1 MRATG
6 YDDISGK
13 PPFETLRQV
22 DYHRRNDCREDNNVK
37 RLVLLLVSAVCIA
50 AGAAAA
56 QDKYPSR
63 PIKVLVPY
71 APGGA
76 VDIVTRIVTE
86 QMRQT
91 LGQTFVVENKPGA
104 YGILAIQDMARARPD
119 GYTIM
124 FGNNNANVITPIL
137 YAKKFTI
144 DYDRDVVPVARVADV
159 PAFLIATKQDF
170 PPTSFAEFVAYAKQ
184 NPGKLRFGSVGVG
197 SFPQFDMEVLARRVG
212 IEMIHLPNKNGAT
225 GMLNDLVRGDA
236 QVSFLNLAT
245 AGPMARAGQLRPLAV
260 VTEQRLPEY
269 PDVPTLAELG
279 YPGVGTLQWLALF
292 APSGVP
298 KDVIE
303 TLHKAAVAAA
313 TSPAVVDKLK
323 AQVMR
328 AAPSKSTAEAKTWL
342 ADEMAM
348 WRKIVAEVKIEMP
361 D

>member
-1 MRATG
+1 
-6 YDDISGK
+6 
-13 PPFETLRQV
+13 
-22 DYHRRNDCREDNNVK
+22 VK
-37 RLVLLLVSAVCIA
+37 RFGLLLVSAVCLA

-76 VDIVTRIVTE
+76 VDIVARIVTE
-86 QMRQT
+86 QMRQS
-91 LGQTFVVENKPGA
+91 LGQPFVIENKPGA

-144 DYDRDVVPVARVADV
+144 NYDRDVVPVARVADV
-159 PAFLIATKQDF
+159 PAFLIATMRDF
-170 PPTSFAEFVAYAKQ
+170 PPTNFAEFVAYAKQ

-197 SFPQFDMEVLARRVG
+197 SFPQFDMEILSRRLG

-245 AGPMARAGQLRPLAV
+245 SGPMVRAGQLRPLAV
-260 VTEQRLPEY
+260 VTEQRS
-269 PDVPTLAELG
+269 
-279 YPGVGTLQWLALF
+279 LALRQRLHRGTGLT
-292 APSGVP
+292 GVAHRT
-298 KDVIE
+298 I
-303 TLHKAAVAAA
+303 
-313 TSPAVVDKLK
+313 SSAVVPG
-323 AQVMR
+323 R
-328 AAPSKSTAEAKTWL
+328 SSPWS
-342 ADEMAM
+342 
-348 WRKIVAEVKIEMP
+348 
-361 D
+361 

>member
-1 MRATG
+1 
-6 YDDISGK
+6 
-13 PPFETLRQV
+13 
-22 DYHRRNDCREDNNVK
+22 VK
-37 RLVLLLVSAVCIA
+37 RLVLLVSALCLA

-91 LGQTFVVENKPGA
+91 LGQPFVVENKPGA
-104 YGILAIQDMARARPD
+104 YGILAVQDMARARPD
-119 GYTIM
+119 GYTIL

-159 PAFLIATKQDF
+159 PAFLIATRQDF
-170 PPTSFAEFVAYAKQ
+170 PPTTFAEFVAYAKQ

-197 SFPQFDMEVLARRVG
+197 SFPQFDMEILSRRVG
-212 IEMIHLPNKNGAT
+212 IDMTHLPNKNGAS

-236 QVSFLNLAT
+236 HVAFLNVAT
-245 AGPMARAGQLRPLAV
+245 AGPLARAEKLRPLAV
-260 VTEQRLPEY
+260 VTEQRLPDY

-279 YPGVGTLQWLALF
+279 FPTVGTLQWLALF
-292 APSGVP
+292 APAGVP

-303 TLHKAAVAAA
+303 TLHKAAVEAA
-313 TSPAVVDKLK
+313 TSPNVVDKLRV
-323 AQVMR
+323 QVMR
-328 AAPSKSTAEAKTWL
+328 PAPSQSTAEVKTWI
-342 ADEMAM
+342 ASEMDL
-348 WRKIVAEVKIEMP
+348 WRKIVAEVKIELP

>member
-1 MRATG
+1 VE
-6 YDDISGK
+6 DD
-13 PPFETLRQV
+13 
-22 DYHRRNDCREDNNVK
+22 HVK
-37 RLVLLLVSAVCIA
+37 RAAVMLVSALCVA
-50 AGAAAA
+50 AGAATA

-76 VDIVTRIVTE
+76 VDIVARIVTE

-91 LGQTFVVENKPGA
+91 LGQTFVIENKPGA
-104 YGILAIQDMARARPD
+104 YGILAIHDMARARPD
-119 GYTIM
+119 GYTVM

-159 PAFLIATKQDF
+159 PAFVVATMNDF
-170 PPTSFAEFVAYAKQ
+170 PPKSFGEFIAYAKQ

-197 SFPQFDMEVLARRVG
+197 SFPQFDMEILSRRAG
-212 IEMIHLPNKNGAT
+212 IELIHLPNKNGAT

-236 QVSFLNLAT
+236 HVSFLNLAT
-245 AGPMARAGQLRPLAV
+245 AGPLVRAGQLRPLAV
-260 VTEQRLPEY
+260 VTEKRLPEY

-292 APSGVP
+292 APSGAP
-298 KDVIE
+298 QDAIE

-313 TSPAVVDKLK
+313 TSPTVVDKLN

-328 AAPSKSTAEAKTWL
+328 SAPSKSTAEAKAWL
-342 ADEMAM
+342 ADEMTM

-361 D
+361 E

>member
-1 MRATG
+1 MRRTAV
-6 YDDISGK
+6 I
-13 PPFETLRQV
+13 
-22 DYHRRNDCREDNNVK
+22 
-37 RLVLLLVSAVCIA
+37 LVSALCVA
-50 AGAAAA
+50 ASAAAA

-76 VDIVTRIVTE
+76 VDIVARIVTE

-91 LGQTFVVENKPGA
+91 LGQTFVIENKPGA

-170 PPTSFAEFVAYAKQ
+170 PPTSFAEFVTYAKQ
-184 NPGKLRFGSVGVG
+184 NPGKLRYGSVGVG
-197 SFPQFDMEVLARRVG
+197 SLPQFDMEILSRRAG
-212 IEMIHLPNKNGAT
+212 IELIHLPNKNGAT

-236 QVSFLNLAT
+236 QVAFLNLAT
-245 AGPMARAGQLRPLAV
+245 SGPMVRAGQLRPLAM
-260 VTEQRLPEY
+260 VTEKRLPEY

-279 YPGVGTLQWLALF
+279 FPGVGTLQWLALF

-328 AAPSKSTAEAKTWL
+328 PAPSKSTAEAKAWL
-342 ADEMAM
+342 ADEMAL

>member
-1 MRATG
+1 
-6 YDDISGK
+6 
-13 PPFETLRQV
+13 
-22 DYHRRNDCREDNNVK
+22 
-37 RLVLLLVSAVCIA
+37 
-50 AGAAAA
+50 
-56 QDKYPSR
+56 
-63 PIKVLVPY
+63 
-71 APGGA
+71 
-76 VDIVTRIVTE
+76 
-86 QMRQT
+86 
-91 LGQTFVVENKPGA
+91 VVENKPGA

-137 YAKKFTI
+137 YARKFTI
-144 DYDRDVVPVARVADV
+144 DYNRDVVPVARVADV

-170 PPTSFAEFVAYAKQ
+170 PPTNLAQFIAYAKQ

-197 SFPQFDMEVLARRVG
+197 SFPQFDMEMLSRRAG

-245 AGPMARAGQLRPLAV
+245 SGPMVRAGHLRPLAV
-260 VTEQRLPEY
+260 VTEKRLPEY

-279 YPGVGTLQWLALF
+279 YPGIGTLQWLALF
-292 APSGVP
+292 VPSGVP
-298 KDVIE
+298 QEVIA
-303 TLHKAAVAAA
+303 TLYQAAVEAA

-328 AAPSKSTAEAKTWL
+328 PAPSKSTAEAKTWL
-342 ADEMAM
+342 ADEMAR

>member
-1 MRATG
+1 
-6 YDDISGK
+6 
-13 PPFETLRQV
+13 
-22 DYHRRNDCREDNNVK
+22 
-37 RLVLLLVSAVCIA
+37 
-50 AGAAAA
+50 
-56 QDKYPSR
+56 
-63 PIKVLVPY
+63 
-71 APGGA
+71 
-76 VDIVTRIVTE
+76 
-86 QMRQT
+86 
-91 LGQTFVVENKPGA
+91 
-104 YGILAIQDMARARPD
+104 
-119 GYTIM
+119 M

-144 DYDRDVVPVARVADV
+144 DYDRDVIPVARVADV

-170 PPTSFAEFVAYAKQ
+170 PPTSFPEFVAYAKQ

-197 SFPQFDMEVLARRVG
+197 SFPQFDMEILSRRVG

-245 AGPMARAGQLRPLAV
+245 AGPMVRAGQLRALAV

-292 APSGVP
+292 APGGVP

-303 TLHKAAVAAA
+303 TLHKAAVEAAA
-313 TSPAVVDKLK
+313 APAVVDKLK

-328 AAPSKSTAEAKTWL
+328 SAPSKSTAEARTWL
-342 ADEMAM
+342 ADEMTL

>member
-1 MRATG
+1 MSFPHSASLHAG
-6 YDDISGK
+6 YRLRTRSDISGNA
-13 PPFETLRQV
+13 PFETPRQV
-22 DYHRRNDCREDNNVK
+22 DYHRGVVQGRATNVK
-37 RLVLLLVSAVCIA
+37 RFGLLLVSAVCLA

-76 VDIVTRIVTE
+76 VDIVARIVTE
-86 QMRQT
+86 QMRQS
-91 LGQTFVVENKPGA
+91 LGQPFVIENKPGA

-144 DYDRDVVPVARVADV
+144 NYDRDVVPVARVADV
-159 PAFLIATKQDF
+159 PAFLIATMRDF
-170 PPTSFAEFVAYAKQ
+170 PPTNFAEFVAYAKQ

-197 SFPQFDMEVLARRVG
+197 SFPQFDMEILSRRLG

-245 AGPMARAGQLRPLAV
+245 SGPMVRAGQLRPLAV

-279 YPGVGTLQWLALF
+279 YPGVGTLQWL
-292 APSGVP
+292 
-298 KDVIE
+298 
-303 TLHKAAVAAA
+303 
-313 TSPAVVDKLK
+313 
-323 AQVMR
+323 
-328 AAPSKSTAEAKTWL
+328 
-342 ADEMAM
+342 
-348 WRKIVAEVKIEMP
+348 
-361 D
+361 